1 MAIIYSYP
9 TVVPTTSDL
18 ILGTDTSTTNQAT
31 KNFTVQSIL
40 DLFTVVGNDL
50 QAVLD
55 FGNVATGRDIILGS
69 EAAPDRTIHAGTFT
83 TGPGSAVIV
92 GAVGI
97 GFTDFTSTRITGA
110 LISTGAAAQIAS
122 GVQAVTQA
130 PNDNSTKIAT
140 TAYVDGIV
148 DPSILTFAGTTG
160 GDQTVNLVTEKLS
173 LLGTANQIESVS
185 TGQSITFNFPT
196 AGVTLPDGSLAT
208 TQALTDTTT
217 KVATTAFV
225 HGKNDAQDLD
235 FSGTAGTGSVLLN
248 SQSLAVTGTAL
259 QITTAAAAQGLSIA
273 LTPSITISGTYTG
286 TTFAGDL
293 NGTINTATIGTTQA
307 ANNDS
312 TLIATTK
319 YVDNASSAQTL
330 DYAGDAT
337 GPFSLNLSTDDLE
350 FNGDSNITVTAATV
364 ATNKG
369 IVTIDLNNDVTI
381 TGVMQAGT
389 LSDGTF
395 SGSAGTYTGGVSITS
410 DLFVGPL
417 TGNATTATS
426 LATAGAITLLGDTTG
441 GPNTYTS
448 GGAVN
453 VTTAIADSVVYNKTL
468 AGFNATTGSV
478 QDGDSIIEALER
490 LQGQITTLPQG
501 LVYQG
506 VWEAGTAGVT
516 DATISGTTITL
527 NTAPTQTVVV
537 GMTVTAPGISSAIT
551 VTGVTSQ
558 TNIQVSASVALGS
571 GITVTFSRAGG
582 YPDLTVAGTKVNGHF
597 YIVSVAGAATPN
609 SPTLVPNEWDVR
621 DWCVFAD
628 DGAGSGV
635 DEWQKVDNSSLAG
648 GSGTANTITKWTNNQ
663 TIGNSTITDD
673 GSTVTIANTVDF
685 IVQGNATLGNAAS
698 DTVLVKGPLTSESLA
713 TLSAGLNLT
722 GGIDVGGTY
731 NYGTA
736 GQVLTNQAGTPSA
749 TQNLIWT
756 TPTTGE
762 VESISGLYGIT
773 VAGTTAIPT
782 IAITADASNLI
793 KLATTKATPVGA
805 DTILIND
812 SENSDVLKQATLTS
826 LKTFTAESWIL
837 SDGTNTTTI
846 TDGDT
851 AAFAGASGITVL
863 ENAGTVTIT
872 GSAQPGTGT
881 QFTLPVWDTT
891 SSLGDS
897 MVKQN
902 AATGTMLTIES
913 VTPSVFIT
921 DSTAASLYLQI
932 NCASGNSI
940 YRARGGAA
948 TFGQHIFRQYD
959 GTTDRPTMILNT
971 AGNVD
976 LNGSINSSTAIN
988 TSGAV
993 TATSSSSGDYVRM
1006 YGSAG
1011 TGKWDIYGS
1020 GNNLRISENTA
1031 GGTGILAV
1039 DRGATFGGNV
1049 TVTGAVTATV
1059 AGTAGIFNSG
1069 ATNVVASFTS
1079 TDGIGVIKCADS
1091 SGNVEFGASGN
1102 CFVVQPAGGT
1112 TELTVCA
1119 GSSTFAGDLTVD
1131 GNIIHGGT
1139 GNGGTYNFSDTVDAS
1154 SNEDIFSIQCSN
1166 GAQAFTVYFTC
1177 NMGGMS
1183 VAKVYTVVH
1192 SYGATVV
1199 YNKLVDSGPYSGE
1212 DFTPTFTGATDTV
1225 TCNISNLSTSRN
1237 AEIVTTVML
1246 GGSPTALTVTAL

>member
-69 EAAPDRTIHAGTFT
+69 EAVPDRTIHAGTFT
-83 TGPGSAVIV
+83 TGPGLANISGTT
-92 GAVGI
+92 GA
-97 GFTDFTSTRITGA
+97 GFTTITSTSFTGA
-110 LISTGAAAQIAS
+110 LISTGLAAQIAS

-160 GDQTVNLVTEKLS
+160 GDQTVNLVAEKLS

-196 AGVTLPDGSLAT
+196 AGITLPDGSLAT

-395 SGSAGTYTGGVSITS
+395 SGSAGTYTGGVSIAS

-417 TGNATTATS
+417 AGNATTATS

-453 VTTAIADSVVYNKTL
+453 LTTAIADSVVYNKTL

-506 VWEAGTAGVT
+506 IWSAVPGATGGGT
-516 DATISGTTITL
+516 
-527 NTAPTQTVVV
+527 
-537 GMTVTAPGISSAIT
+537 
-551 VTGVTSQ
+551 
-558 TNIQVSASVALGS
+558 
-571 GITVTFSRAGG
+571 
-582 YPDLTVAGTKVNGHF
+582 PDLTDTAYQVNGHF
-597 YIVSVAGAATPN
+597 YICDTAGVATPN
-609 SPTLVPNEWDVR
+609 GTGTTPNDWDVR
-621 DWCVFAD
+621 DWVIFAD
-628 DGAGSGV
+628 DGAGGGV
-635 DEWQKVDNSSLAG
+635 DEWQKIDNSSLAG
-648 GSGTANTITKWTNNQ
+648 GSGTTNTITKWTNNQ

-698 DTVLVKGPLTSESLA
+698 DTAVVKGPLTSESLA

-782 IAITADASNLI
+782 IAITADANNLI
-793 KLATTKATPVGA
+793 KLATVKTTPVGA

-812 SENSDVLKQATLTS
+812 SAATDVLKQVTLTS
-826 LKTFTAESWIL
+826 LKTFTSENWIL

-846 TDGDT
+846 ADGDT
-851 AAFAGASGITVL
+851 ATFTA
-863 ENAGTVTIT
+863 AGTGIAVAENNGTITIT
-872 GSAQPGTGT
+872 GSENPGSGT

-891 SSLGDS
+891 TSLGDS
-897 MVKQN
+897 MVKQD
-902 AATGTMLTIES
+902 AATGTTLTISGEDPL
-913 VTPSVFIT
+913 VIIDDTTT
-921 DSTAASLYLQI
+921 DKGSLTISRAADATTYMSSGTST
-932 NCASGNSI
+932 SGSE
-940 YRARGGAA
+940 
-948 TFGQHIFRQYD
+948 TFGTHIFSQTD
-959 GTTDRPTMILNT
+959 GTTPRSVITLNADRTTTFSDNIVIDQGNSGISRIHTGSVDGSDSGGLTLSGAGGTSAGRAAYIVLSGNENTGDARMLTGNT
-971 AGNVD
+971 ANAKLYLIAGATSGSTIRMQTAGSDTLVLDHSQNATFTGSASIGTT
-976 LNGSINSSTAIN
+976 LTTGGSITVN
-988 TSGAV
+988 TSGLL
-993 TATSSSSGDYVRM
+993 SI
-1006 YGSAG
+1006 
-1011 TGKWDIYGS
+1011 TG
-1020 GNNLRISENTA
+1020 GNNLTLS
-1031 GGTGILAV
+1031 
-1039 DRGATFGGNV
+1039 
-1049 TVTGAVTATV
+1049 
-1059 AGTAGIFNSG
+1059 GTAANHSGLIF
-1069 ATNVVASFTS
+1069 ATNSVLPAVVSVGSNAVVDLGQNGNQFK
-1079 TDGIGVIKCADS
+1079 DLYL
-1091 SGNVEFGASGN
+1091 SGNV
-1102 CFVVQPAGGT
+1102 
-1112 TELTVCA
+1112 
-1119 GSSTFAGDLTVD
+1119 
-1131 GNIIHGGT
+1131 IHGGSGTGTKGGTFNKLYTT
-1139 GNGGTYNFSDTVDAS
+1139 GNAGVAGIAFTIDRAS
-1154 SNEDIFSIQCSN
+1154 SGSMVFDVMLTSDNSNSVSI
-1166 GAQAFTVYFTC
+1166 AKKFTVASRLGTQAPIFNKTIDTGPDGSNDFTAVFAADGTSTTKIKC
-1177 NMGGMS
+1177 TITPAGMNTQKIG
-1183 VAKVYTVVH
+1183 VTIDL
-1192 SYGATVV
+1192 GFGQNDATVV
-1199 YNKLVDSGPYSGE
+1199 MN
-1212 DFTPTFTGATDTV
+1212 
-1225 TCNISNLSTSRN
+1225 
-1237 AEIVTTVML
+1237 
-1246 GGSPTALTVTAL
+1246 